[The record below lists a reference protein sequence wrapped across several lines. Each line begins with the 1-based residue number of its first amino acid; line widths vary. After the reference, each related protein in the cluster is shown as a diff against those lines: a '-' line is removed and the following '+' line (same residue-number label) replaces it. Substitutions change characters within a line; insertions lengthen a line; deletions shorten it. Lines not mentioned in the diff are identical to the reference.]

1 MSNRLP
7 HLKASARAAHLALG
21 AHETAAAARALE
33 AGAALVEAKALVIH
47 GAWKSWLSGT
57 GIPERSAQRY
67 MALTR
72 GGLESAIVAD
82 MGVAEASRLA
92 GLGYRIWPE
101 DDRAVHAQ
109 GVEED
114 HVAEAIWLRQADGS
128 VTYAA
133 RHVIG
138 RDPALCVQY
147 PSITK
152 PWILGL
158 FHDGFPSL
166 AGQIQQL
173 SREDAA
179 AIINRIKAGF

>member
-7 HLKASARAAHLALG
+7 HLEASARAVHKAIG
-21 AHETAAAARALE
+21 AHEKAAATKGLE
-33 AGAALVEAKALVIH
+33 AGAALVEAKALVRH
-47 GAWKSWLSGT
+47 GEWKSWLSGT

-82 MGVAEASRLA
+82 TGVAEASRLA
-92 GLGYRIWPE
+92 GLGNRFWPG
-101 DDRAVHAQ
+101 DDRVLHAE

-138 RDPALCVQY
+138 REPALYVQY
-147 PSITK
+147 PSISK
-152 PWILGL
+152 PWLLGL

-166 AGQIQQL
+166 AGQIQHL
-173 SREDAA
+173 SLEDAA
-179 AIINRIKAGF
+179 AVSNRIKAGL